1 MADDRVA
8 VWIEQDRREL
18 FEQTAAQRGLTPVIV
33 EKDYWVFW
41 TLGLLFTAPLGKNVV
56 FKGGTSLSKV
66 HHLISRFSEDIDLCV
81 ERQAIALGADSDPYE
96 AKSGGERTRRVAHVS
111 HACHAWVNSTLRP
124 QLLTDAE
131 SALGA
136 GLVRIVVDE
145 KDPGTLFLHYP
156 RALTPATYG
165 ATDYVDPAIRLE
177 LGARG
182 DPSPAAPGT
191 VRALCAE
198 AFPESVRDV
207 DAPVMA
213 LAATRTFWEKVV
225 LAHSEHHRPLEKP
238 ITPHLARHY
247 YDLAMLRQRGTA
259 VAALGDAV
267 LLAEVVRNTST
278 FFRTGWGNYETA
290 TRGHL
295 RITPAPERIAALK
308 RDYTAMEP
316 MFFDTPPKFE
326 TLLEELT
333 KLETELNAV

>member
-1 MADDRVA
+1 M
-8 VWIEQDRREL
+8 
-18 FEQTAAQRGLTPVIV
+18 G
-33 EKDYWVFW
+33 
-41 TLGLLFTAPLGKNVV
+41 PLGKNVV

-66 HHLISRFSEDIDLCV
+66 HQLIGRFSEDIDLCV
-81 ERQAIALGADSDPYE
+81 ERQAIFLADNADPYE
-96 AKSGGERTRRVAHVS
+96 AKSNGERTRRVHRVLK
-111 HACHAWVNSTLRP
+111 ACHTWVDGTLRP
-124 QLLTDAE
+124 RLLADAT
-131 SALGA
+131 AMLGA
-136 GLVRIVVDE
+136 GVVRIVADAN
-145 KDPGTLFLHYP
+145 DPSTLVLYYP
-156 RALTPATYG
+156 RALTLVTYG
-165 ATDYVDPAIRLE
+165 ATGYVEPAIRLE

-198 AFPESVRDV
+198 SFPDSVRDV
-207 DAPVMA
+207 DTPVMA

-225 LAHSEHHRPLEKP
+225 LAHSEHHRPLAKP

-247 YDLAMLRQRGTA
+247 YDLVMLRQRGTA

-267 LLAEVVRNTST
+267 LLAEVVRNSST
-278 FFRTGWGNYETA
+278 FFRTSWGNYETA

-308 RDYTAMEP
+308 TDYTAMEP

-326 TLLEELT
+326 ILLGELT